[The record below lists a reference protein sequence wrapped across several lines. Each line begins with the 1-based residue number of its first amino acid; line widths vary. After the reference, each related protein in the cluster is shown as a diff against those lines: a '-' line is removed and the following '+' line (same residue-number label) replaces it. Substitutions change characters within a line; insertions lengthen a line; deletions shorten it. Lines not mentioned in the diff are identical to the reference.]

1 MWCDWE
7 VHVSEI
13 TEMVTL
19 DSFFM
24 GAAERWPDEIALDIP
39 PDGENR
45 HRVTFTYA
53 EMRNKALELASVFQ
67 ARGVMSND
75 IVGILLPRTNPF
87 AFVAQIAVNLLGAAY
102 VSIDPVFPEGH
113 VERII
118 ADAQPKAI
126 LTDTERGT
134 VLLRL
139 TLGSMS
145 MINCDHFGPATVD
158 LVLPAVRDPAALA
171 YLIYTSGT
179 TGLPKGVMI
188 THKGICNLITSDLTY
203 FDIGPTDRCAQGSS
217 HSYDSSV
224 EEIWMAWSTGAVVVV
239 MDDSVARLGP
249 DLIPWLQHERVTVLC
264 PPPTLLRTT
273 GCDDPH
279 LALPDVRILYVGGEP
294 LPQDIV
300 DLWAPGRRLVNGY
313 GPTECSVTAL
323 RTDVCVGDAIVVG
336 RPVAG
341 LSAYLLDET
350 LTEVPSGM
358 HGELCLGGPGLAL
371 GYRNRP
377 DLTQEKFI
385 EHADLGRLYRTG
397 DLARERPDGMIDCL
411 GRIDAQIKLRGYRI
425 ELEAIEAELLRCP
438 GIREA
443 ACHVQGSS
451 GREELAAWLVLNTSI
466 EAIDLLEIRATL
478 SIHLP
483 FYMVPSRFGVLS
495 TLPRTTGGKLKRDA
509 LPDNAPPLAG
519 IKKRVTLPSSDL
531 EQRLVTAIGTILGIP
546 ESDVSVD
553 DDFFMDLGGT
563 SLLAAKCVSLLR
575 KDSLTASITVR
586 AIYES
591 RNVSAIARDL
601 EPGDTPQIDAA
612 NVVQKAYKQYPLW
625 VSMGQ
630 LLWIFLEAVIAAYA
644 AARGAQDVV
653 PWSLERFGLGATL
666 LLAPLVG
673 LIGTGIWTGISVVR
687 AIILKWL
694 LVGVYK
700 QGDIPI
706 WGWMGLRY
714 WIVAHTIRQI
724 PWGNLEGSVLCTVV
738 LRGLG
743 ARIGKNVHFHRGSLP
758 LEGGWDLLEVGDDVN
773 IGQDACIQIIDRVS
787 GGFVT
792 RPVTLAH
799 GVCVSV
805 RGTVAGS
812 VIMGEWSL
820 LGPLSALSSG
830 TVVPPFT
837 RWDGVP
843 AVQMATLNAASAP
856 SEPTL
861 SEAKT
866 MVIKVTLTSLLGTL
880 ESFPFVAC
888 LCLAGLYLGL
898 DESVLLA
905 HLAGSDAPHT
915 VFILGLASIL
925 AVPFTLLIEALM
937 ARWMGHIQPGCIPLR
952 SLRYVRVW
960 IATSLVASASRW
972 LSGSLFWP
980 IWLRIAGLKMG
991 SNCEVSTLV
1000 DLVPRM
1006 VMIDSD
1012 TFCADGIYLGCPEIR
1027 GGTVTLGAV
1036 HIQRDSFFGN
1046 HAVIAPGSALPPD
1059 ILVGICT
1066 VASPTEIT
1074 QGSSWFG
1081 LPSFELPRRE
1091 ILDVDRSLTHS
1102 PDFAR
1107 YMTRLFWE
1115 SLRFAVPALPTIL
1128 WAMWLG
1134 KVQGLNDI
1142 VGFFL
1147 AGITLPGTVMVL
1159 LLVLKWLLLGR
1170 VRPGVHPLWS
1180 CWCSRWDYLYV
1191 LWSAWALPA
1200 LVVFEGTLWL
1210 NVYLRLMGMKIGHRV
1225 ALSGGFSQV
1234 VDPDMIT
1241 IEDDATVAAIFQAH
1255 TFEDRVLKIDR
1266 VHIGRGVTMGHGTV
1280 PLYGAVMGEGSVV
1293 TANSVVMKEEVLLA
1307 DRIYSGA
1314 PCKATG
1320 RVTRV

>member
-1 MWCDWE
+1 MRSDRE

-13 TEMVTL
+13 TEVVTL

-24 GAAERWPDEIALDIP
+24 GAAERWPDEMALDIP
-39 PDGENR
+39 PDGEHR
-45 HRVTFTYA
+45 HRTTFTYA
-53 EMRNKALELASVFQ
+53 EVRNKALQLASVLQ
-67 ARGVMSND
+67 ARGVVCND
-75 IVGILLPRTNPF
+75 IVGILLPRANPF
-87 AFVAQIAVNLLGAAY
+87 AFVAQIAINLLGAAF

-113 VERII
+113 IERII

-126 LTDTERGT
+126 LTDTKRDA
-134 VLLRL
+134 VLLGL
-139 TLGSMS
+139 ALESMS
-145 MINCDHFGPATVD
+145 VINCDHFVPSLAD
-158 LVLPAVRDPAALA
+158 LALPDVRDPAALA

-188 THKGICNLITSDLTY
+188 PHKGICNLITSDLTY
-203 FDIGPTDRCAQGSS
+203 FDLSPTDRCAQGSS

-224 EEIWMAWSTGAVVVV
+224 EEIWMAWSTGAAVVV

-273 GCDDPH
+273 GCEHPH
-279 LALPDVRILYVGGEP
+279 LALPYVRILYVGGEP
-294 LPQDIV
+294 LPKDIV

-323 RTDVCVGDAIVVG
+323 RTDVCVGDTVVVG

-350 LTEVPSGM
+350 LTVVPSGM

-371 GYRNRP
+371 GYRNQP

-385 EHADLGRLYRTG
+385 DHPVFGRLYRTG
-397 DLARERPDGMIDCL
+397 DLAQERPDGMIDCL

-438 GIREA
+438 GVREA
-443 ACHVQGSS
+443 ACRVQGLS
-451 GREELAAWLVLNTSI
+451 GREELAAWLVLNASI
-466 EAIDLLEIRATL
+466 EVIDLLEIRTTL
-478 SIHLP
+478 SRHLP

-495 TLPRTTGGKLKRDA
+495 TLPRSTGGKLKRDA
-509 LPDNAPPLAG
+509 LPENAPPLAG
-519 IKKRVTLPSSDL
+519 IKQSVSRPSSVL
-531 EQRLVTAIGTILGIP
+531 EQRMVTVVGIILGIP
-546 ESDVSVD
+546 EPEISVD

-575 KDSLTASITVR
+575 KDMLTASITVR
-586 AIYES
+586 SIYEGRTIS
-591 RNVSAIARDL
+591 CIARDL
-601 EPGDTPQIDAA
+601 EPSDTPQINAA
-612 NVVQKAYKQYPLW
+612 NMVQESYKQYPLW

-630 LLWIFLEAVIAAYA
+630 LLWIVLEAATVTYT
-644 AARGAQDVV
+644 AARGAQDIV

-666 LLAPLVG
+666 VLAPLVG
-673 LIGTGIWTGISVVR
+673 LISTGIWTVWSVVR

-700 QGDIPI
+700 QGDVAI
-706 WGWMGLRY
+706 WGCMGLRY
-714 WIVAHTIRQI
+714 WIVAHTVRQI
-724 PWGNLEGSVLCTVV
+724 PWGLLEGSVLCSYI

-743 ARIGKNVHFHRGSLP
+743 ARVGKNVHFHRGSLP
-758 LEGGWDLLEVGDDVN
+758 LEGGWDLLDVGDDVN
-773 IGQDACIQIIDRVS
+773 IGQDACIQIIDRIA

-792 RPVTLAH
+792 RPVTLAQ
-799 GVCVSV
+799 GVCLSV
-805 RGTVAGS
+805 RATVAGS
-812 VIMGEWSL
+812 VVMGEWSL
-820 LGPLSALSSG
+820 LGPLSALSSS

-843 AVQMATLNAASAP
+843 AVQMGTVEAGLAP
-856 SEPTL
+856 SQLTL
-861 SEAKT
+861 SEAMT
-866 MVIKVTLTSLLGTL
+866 MVIKVTLTSLLGIL
-880 ESFPFVAC
+880 ETFPFVVC
-888 LCLAGLYLGL
+888 LWLAGLYLGS
-898 DESVLLA
+898 DGSVILA

-915 VFILGLASIL
+915 VSILGVASMV
-925 AVPFTLLIEALM
+925 AVTFTLLLDALM
-937 ARWMGHIQPGCIPLR
+937 ARWIGHIRPGCIPLR

-980 IWLRIAGLKMG
+980 IWLRISGLSIG

-1006 VMIDSD
+1006 VSIDSD

-1027 GGTVTLGAV
+1027 GGMVTLRPV

-1046 HAVIAPGSALPPD
+1046 HAVIAPGSTLPPD
-1059 ILVGICT
+1059 ILVGIST
-1066 VASPTEIT
+1066 VASPEKIT

-1091 ILDVDRSLTHS
+1091 VLDVDRSLTHS

-1128 WAMWLG
+1128 WAIWLG
-1134 KVQGLNDI
+1134 KVQGVNNLFS
-1142 VGFFL
+1142 FFL
-1147 AGITLPGTVMVL
+1147 AGIALPGTVMVL

-1180 CWCSRWDYLYV
+1180 CWCSRWDFLYV
-1191 LWSAWALPA
+1191 LWSEWALPA
-1200 LVVFEGTLWL
+1200 LVTFEGTLWL

-1280 PLYGAVMGEGSVV
+1280 PLYGAVIGEGSVV
-1293 TANSVVMKEEVLLA
+1293 TANSVVMKEELLLA